1 MRTYGASGVWGTP
14 SSEQVGQTRELT
26 KKQLAAQERKKVAK
40 ELLREK
46 LGAFEKARLYSAGA
60 MLVYREDPYSAETPW
75 RIHTFTNG
83 YGDWD
88 CLGSFATI
96 EEALEFIET
105 LKPEDYFVL

>member
-60 MLVYREDPYSAETPW
+60 LLVYQDRYKPDTPW
-75 RIHTFTNG
+75 HIQTVADG